1 MTFLAEVI
9 WSVHVSVDPEH
20 APLHPTNRAPAAGA
34 AVSVTWVPR
43 RYPSVQSEPHEIPLG
58 DEVTVPRPFVLTP
71 RRYLTRSKVAVT
83 LRAWVIVT
91 VHVDVPLQ
99 APDHPANE
107 EPGSG
112 LAVSVTLVPDV
123 KNTLQV

>member
-1 MTFLAEVI
+1 M
-9 WSVHVSVDPEH
+9 
-20 APLHPTNRAPAAGA
+20 
-34 AVSVTWVPR
+34 
-43 RYPSVQSEPHEIPLG
+43 PLG
-58 DEVTVPRPFVLTP
+58 DEVTVPGPFLLTP

-107 EPGSG
+107 EPGS
-112 LAVSVTLVPDV
+112 LSAVSVTLVPNT
-123 KNTLQV
+123 KKTLQV